1 MLGKFSFSFS
11 RCSFSGDEGDGLS
24 MEVFSTRTVELL
36 LRNTRP
42 SNVRNKDKQINGIG

>member
-24 MEVFSTRTVELL
+24 MEVFSTRTVELFAEKYTAFE
-36 LRNTRP
+36 RTQQR
-42 SNVRNKDKQINGIG
+42 